1 MSFIGSLVRDLRH
14 SLRLFARSP
23 GFVAIAVL
31 SIGFGT
37 GANVAIFSATDAL
50 LLRPLPVDRPDEL
63 MTIGTLVPR
72 GMETFS
78 VVSYPDFVDIR
89 ARSRSFAG
97 LAAFASRAIAYA
109 PAPDAIPRAQV
120 ATFVNADFFRTLDVV
135 PVLGR
140 DFGPQEDA
148 RPARDRVV
156 MLSHG
161 LWLRDFAGDAQ
172 VIGRRVR
179 LSGIDFT
186 VVGVLPEEF
195 TGLEPR
201 YVRDTAYVPLSML
214 SVMVEPEVGDPLEQR
229 DTRLLYVKGR
239 LNPGIRITAA
249 QAELRAI
256 SRDLERAYPK
266 TNEHASYILQT
277 ELQVRFQQ
285 EPFDVGL
292 VLALSVLSIAVLCVA
307 CANVAGLL
315 ASRAVARG
323 REIALR
329 LAIGAGR
336 GRIVRQLLVESLLI
350 ALAGGMLGVL
360 VGYAGIGLLRQ
371 VHMPTDVFAYPEFRL
386 DQRALT
392 FSLIAAVA
400 SAFLFG
406 LVPAIQTARVDLLAG
421 LKSTETGFGR
431 RRLTARSVLVAA
443 QVALSLVLLT
453 IALSVFETFRQQLGQ
468 GSGFRVE
475 RSAKV
480 TIDAGHRRSGPEIAR
495 FYEQAATAARGLP
508 GVTSVTVTSAMPLF
522 SHQPGT
528 FVPEGYELA
537 RGETAIKTFFNCV
550 DEGYFT
556 TMEIPIVR
564 GRTFLATDS
573 AVAPKVAIVNEVVA
587 GRFWPGSSAVGQRFR
602 LNDGTGPLVEVVGV
616 AKTAKYHYFLEPPQ
630 EMIYLPFRQQPR
642 AQMVL
647 LAATSA
653 SSASLLRPLSHA
665 IARIDADAP
674 LSDVQTIETFYAA
687 RTTMF
692 SVLGMRL
699 IGAMG
704 IMGVILTIV
713 GLYGLVSYAA
723 SRRTREIGIRIAVG
737 ATAARVIRLILSH
750 GLQPTS
756 VGLVAGLAM
765 SAGAVRLL
773 QQLIQVERFYDL
785 RAFLL
790 AVPGLLAISLL
801 AAFVPARRSARVDP
815 TVALRSE

>member
-1 MSFIGSLVRDLRH
+1 
-14 SLRLFARSP
+14 
-23 GFVAIAVL
+23 VAIAVL

-63 MTIGTLVPR
+63 MTVGTPVPR
-72 GMETFS
+72 GMDTLS
-78 VVSYPDFVDIR
+78 VVSYPDFIDIR
-89 ARSRSFAG
+89 DRSRSFAG
-97 LAAFASRAIAYA
+97 LAAFISRAIPYA
-109 PAPDAIPRAQV
+109 ATPDAIPRAQV
-120 ATFVNADFFRTLDVV
+120 ATFVNAGFFRALDVV
-135 PVLGR
+135 PALGR

-148 RPARDRVV
+148 VPARAHVV

-161 LWLRDFAGDAQ
+161 LWLRDFAGDAE
-172 VIGRRVR
+172 VIGRTVR
-179 LSGIDFT
+179 LSGVDFT
-186 VVGVLPEEF
+186 VIGVLPEEF
-195 TGLEPR
+195 TGIEPR
-201 YVRDTAYVPLSML
+201 YVRDTAYLPLPML
-214 SVMVEPEVGDPLEQR
+214 PVMVEPEMGDPLERR
-229 DTRLLYVKGR
+229 DLRVLFVKGR
-239 LNPGIRITAA
+239 LNPGSGPAA
-249 QAELRAI
+249 VQAELRAI
-256 SRDLERAYPK
+256 SRDLARAYPK
-266 TNEHASYILQT
+266 TNDNVSYILQT
-277 ELQVRFQQ
+277 EMEVRFQQ

-292 VLALSVLSIAVLCVA
+292 VVAMSVLSIAVLCVA

-350 ALAGGMLGVL
+350 ASAGGTLGVL

-371 VHMPTDVFAYPEFRL
+371 VQMPTDVFAYPEFRL

-406 LVPAIQTARVDLLAG
+406 LVPAIQTARVDLIAG
-421 LKSTETGFGR
+421 LKSAETGVGR

-480 TIDAGHRRSGPEIAR
+480 TIDAGHRRTGPDIAR
-495 FYEQAATAARGLP
+495 FYEQAATAARGIT
-508 GVTSVTVTSAMPLF
+508 GVTSVTLTSAMPLF
-522 SHQPGT
+522 SYQPGT
-528 FVPEGYELA
+528 FVPDGYELP
-537 RGETAIKTFFNCV
+537 RGETAIKTLFNCV

-564 GRTFLATDS
+564 GRAFLATDS
-573 AVAPKVAIVNEVVA
+573 ALAPRVAIVNEIVA
-587 GRFWPGSSAVGQRFR
+587 GRFWPGRDAVGQRFR
-602 LNDGTGPLVEVVGV
+602 LNDGNGPLVEVVGV
-616 AKTAKYHYFLEPPQ
+616 AITTKYHYFLEPPQ
-630 EMIYLPFRQQPR
+630 EMVYLPFRQQPR

-647 LAATSA
+647 VAATSA
-653 SSASLLRPLSHA
+653 PSASVLRPLSRA

-674 LSDVQTIETFYAA
+674 LSDVQTMETFYAA

-699 IGAMG
+699 VGAMG
-704 IMGVILTIV
+704 IMGVILTMV

-723 SRRTREIGIRIAVG
+723 SRRTREIGIRIAIG

-750 GLQPTS
+750 GLRPTA
-756 VGLVAGLAM
+756 VGLAAGLAM
-765 SAGAVRLL
+765 SAGTIRLV